1 MERDFL
7 LLILMYFYTMQTV
20 LITGGTGMV
29 GQALAK
35 QFIANG
41 YEVIILSRSPQWS
54 SRLHLSYAKWDVEKG
69 EIDLD
74 ALAKANII
82 VHLAGEGVADKR
94 WTVKRKQA
102 IVDSRVRSGNLLV
115 KALSEN
121 KYQVKTFIAASAIG
135 WYGPDTAASL
145 EHGFVETDTADNSYL
160 GNTCQLWE
168 QSTAAVANMG
178 IRLGTLRIGIV
189 FNKKGGA
196 LAEFLKPAKLALATI
211 LGTGKQIVS
220 WIHYQD
226 LCKMIQYAIETP
238 AVQGVYNAVAPN
250 PVTNKKLVLTIAK
263 NTYPIYFPSFVPG
276 FLLKIILGE
285 MSIEVLKSAKVSA
298 QKIQDAGFVFDYPNV
313 EEAIIDL
320 IK

>member
-1 MERDFL
+1 M
-7 LLILMYFYTMQTV
+7 
-20 LITGGTGMV
+20 
-29 GQALAK
+29 
-35 QFIANG
+35 
-41 YEVIILSRSPQWS
+41 
-54 SRLHLSYAKWDVEKG
+54 
-69 EIDLD
+69 
-74 ALAKANII
+74 
-82 VHLAGEGVADKR
+82 ADKR

-168 QSTAAVANMG
+168 QSTAAVATMG
-178 IRLGTLRIGIV
+178 IRLVTLRIGIV

-196 LAEFLKPAKLALATI
+196 LAEFLKPAKFALATI

-226 LCKMIQYAIETP
+226 LCKMIQYAIKTP

>member
-1 MERDFL
+1 
-7 LLILMYFYTMQTV
+7 MQTV
-20 LITGGTGMV
+20 LITGGTGMI

-35 QFIANG
+35 QFITNG
-41 YEVIILSRSPQWS
+41 YEVIILSRSPKRS
-54 SRLHLSYAKWDVEKG
+54 SRLHLSYAKWDIEKA
-69 EIDLD
+69 EIDLE

-94 WTVKRKQA
+94 WSEKRKQA
-102 IVDSRVRSGNLLV
+102 IVDSRVNSGNLLV

-121 KYQVKTFIAASAIG
+121 NHQLKTFIAASAIG
-135 WYGPDTAASL
+135 WYGSDTAASL
-145 EHGFVETDTADNSYL
+145 EHGFVETDAPDNSYL

-168 QSTAAVANMG
+168 QSTAAVASMG
-178 IRLGTLRIGIV
+178 IRLVTLRIGIV

-196 LAEFLKPAKLALATI
+196 LAEFLKPAKFALATI
-211 LGTGKQIVS
+211 LGNGKQIVS
-220 WIHYQD
+220 WIHHHD

-250 PVTNKKLVLTIAK
+250 PVTNKKLVITIAK

-298 QKIQDAGFVFDYPNV
+298 QKIQDAGFIFDYPNV

>member
-1 MERDFL
+1 
-7 LLILMYFYTMQTV
+7 MQTV
-20 LITGGTGMV
+20 LITGGTGMI

-35 QFIANG
+35 QLIANG
-41 YEVIILSRSPQWS
+41 YEVIILSRNPKRS
-54 SRLHLSYAKWDVEKG
+54 SRQHLSYAKWDVEKE
-69 EIDLD
+69 EIDVD
-74 ALAKANII
+74 ALVKANII

-102 IVDSRVRSGNLLV
+102 IVDSRVQSGNLLV

-121 KYQVKTFIAASAIG
+121 KHQVKTFIAASAIG
-135 WYGPDTAASL
+135 WYGPDTAKSL
-145 EHGFVETDTADNSYL
+145 EDGFVETDAADDSYL
-160 GNTCQLWE
+160 GNTCKLWE
-168 QSTAAVANMG
+168 QSTAAIGGMS
-178 IRLGTLRIGIV
+178 IRLVRLRIGIV

-196 LAEFLKPAKLALATI
+196 LAEFLKPAKFALATT
-211 LGTGKQIVS
+211 LGNGKQIIS
-220 WIHYQD
+220 WIHHQD

-263 NTYPIYFPSFVPG
+263 NTYPIYFPAFVPA
-276 FLLKIILGE
+276 FLLKIMLGE
-285 MSIEVLKSAKVSA
+285 MSIEVLKSTKVSA

>member
-1 MERDFL
+1 
-7 LLILMYFYTMQTV
+7 MYFYTMQTV

-41 YEVIILSRSPQWS
+41 YEVIILSRSPQRS

-178 IRLGTLRIGIV
+178 IRLVTLRIGIV

-196 LAEFLKPAKLALATI
+196 LAEFLKPAKFALATI

-226 LCKMIQYAIETP
+226 LCKMIQYAIKTP

>member
-1 MERDFL
+1 
-7 LLILMYFYTMQTV
+7 MQTV
-20 LITGGTGMV
+20 LITGGTGMI

-35 QFIANG
+35 QFITNG
-41 YEVIILSRSPQWS
+41 YEVIILSRSPKRS
-54 SRLHLSYAKWDVEKG
+54 SRLHLSYAKWDIEKG
-69 EIDLD
+69 EIDLE

-94 WTVKRKQA
+94 WSEKRKQA
-102 IVDSRVRSGNLLV
+102 IVDSRVNSGNLLV

-121 KYQVKTFIAASAIG
+121 NHQLKTFIAASAIG

-145 EHGFVETDTADNSYL
+145 EHGFVETDTPDNSYL

-168 QSTAAVANMG
+168 QSTAAVASMG
-178 IRLGTLRIGIV
+178 IRLVTLRIGIV

-196 LAEFLKPAKLALATI
+196 LAEFLKPAKFALAAI
-211 LGTGKQIVS
+211 LGNGKQIVS
-220 WIHYQD
+220 WIHQAD
-226 LCKMIQYAIETP
+226 LCKMIQFAIETP
-238 AVQGVYNAVAPN
+238 AVQGVFNAVAPN
-250 PVTNKKLVLTIAK
+250 PVTNKKLVITIAK

-298 QKIQDAGFVFDYPNV
+298 QKIQDAGFIFDYPNV